1 MIRAGIRL
9 TADGLIHT
17 GPGSID
23 SVLLTAG
30 SDAAKIII
38 YDNTSA
44 AGTVIATLKAVLET
58 SIQWTPRGHV
68 FSKGAYAAITG
79 TSPEAVIVYT

>member
-1 MIRAGIRL
+1 MIRAGKHL

-23 SVLLTAG
+23 SVILTAG
-30 SDAAKIII
+30 SDAATLII
-38 YDNTSA
+38 YDNTAGS
-44 AGTVIATLKAVLET
+44 GTVIVTLKAILET
-58 SIQWTPRGHV
+58 SVQWTPRGHV
-68 FSKGAYAAITG
+68 FGRGAYGVITG